1 MFNNTDSRKISHR
14 EVFLEGTYRLS
25 VKGAFLLQKPPL
37 FQSKSWIKK
46 FTRKG
51 AFTDKV
57 FRTLR
62 SATKGSAFRIRHL
75 LKKVDENFCFCCNE
89 RVPCAEI
96 AISHKTKARNSVQLQ
111 VGSALSMEPNFTLA
125 QKSECV
131 TTSER
136 RVLKLSPYTKPKRDI
151 GSSFK
156 LAFLLT
162 KNGQRK
168 ENLPYRTNQR

>member
-62 SATKGSAFRIRHL
+62 SATNGFASGHHELFEKSSI
-75 LKKVDENFCFCCNE
+75 KNFCFCCNE
-89 RVPCAEI
+89 RVC
-96 AISHKTKARNSVQLQ
+96 
-111 VGSALSMEPNFTLA
+111 
-125 QKSECV
+125 
-131 TTSER
+131 
-136 RVLKLSPYTKPKRDI
+136 
-151 GSSFK
+151 
-156 LAFLLT
+156 
-162 KNGQRK
+162 
-168 ENLPYRTNQR
+168 

>member
-111 VGSALSMEPNFTLA
+111 AGYLPVEPKPPSPRSVSESSVTSSISGSKTGIITICATLS
-125 QKSECV
+125 C
-131 TTSER
+131 
-136 RVLKLSPYTKPKRDI
+136 
-151 GSSFK
+151 G
-156 LAFLLT
+156 
-162 KNGQRK
+162 
-168 ENLPYRTNQR
+168 

>member
-111 VGSALSMEPNFTLA
+111 AGYLPVEPKPPSPRSVSESSVTSSISGSKPGIITICATLS
-125 QKSECV
+125 C
-131 TTSER
+131 
-136 RVLKLSPYTKPKRDI
+136 
-151 GSSFK
+151 G
-156 LAFLLT
+156 
-162 KNGQRK
+162 
-168 ENLPYRTNQR
+168 

>member
-1 MFNNTDSRKISHR
+1 MLPHVSALTAKAGSSSTDSRKISHR

-62 SATKGSAFRIRHL
+62 SATKGSAFRIREL
-75 LKKVDENFCFCCNE
+75 FVEKQVENLFSTTKNFCF
-89 RVPCAEI
+89 
-96 AISHKTKARNSVQLQ
+96 
-111 VGSALSMEPNFTLA
+111 
-125 QKSECV
+125 
-131 TTSER
+131 
-136 RVLKLSPYTKPKRDI
+136 Y
-151 GSSFK
+151 SS
-156 LAFLLT
+156 
-162 KNGQRK
+162 
-168 ENLPYRTNQR
+168 

>member
-111 VGSALSMEPNFTLA
+111 AGYLPVEP
-125 QKSECV
+125 KPPSPRSVSESSV
-131 TTSER
+131 TS
-136 RVLKLSPYTKPKRDI
+136 SI
-151 GSSFK
+151 SGSSTGIITICAT
-156 LAFLLT
+156 LSC
-162 KNGQRK
+162 G
-168 ENLPYRTNQR
+168 